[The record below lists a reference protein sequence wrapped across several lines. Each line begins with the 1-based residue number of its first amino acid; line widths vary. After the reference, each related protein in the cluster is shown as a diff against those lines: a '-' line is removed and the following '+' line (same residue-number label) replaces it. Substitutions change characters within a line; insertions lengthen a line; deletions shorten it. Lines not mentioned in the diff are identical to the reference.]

1 MSESMLGRKVGN
13 WVIESRIG
21 AGGMGTVYLARHE
34 ALGTTAAVKV
44 LSTQL
49 GDDPKFRERFFQE
62 ARTQAQLRHPHI
74 AQVLDF
80 HEQDGA
86 YFLIVEYV
94 DGQPLDKIIRA
105 ARGPIETPRA
115 LAWAKQALSAL
126 DFAHQKKVIHRDV
139 KPANLLV
146 DSRDQVKVVD
156 FGIAIEIG
164 GRRLTTMS
172 ASIGTPPYMS
182 PEQIISPWRIDHRA
196 DVYSMGIVLYELLTG
211 RVPFDDPDIVK
222 VQQAQC
228 ETPPP
233 PPRTINP
240 AIPEALEAIVL
251 KALEKAPD
259 ARYGGCGDFAQ
270 AIEAFERDQE
280 VAGTVALA
288 AVAASP
294 TPRPQTPVTP
304 APAAPQRVTPQP
316 ASPAPRPPQPPGH
329 RATVLERSSPSNGAP
344 RLPSAPRAGGGA
356 TRVLVIIGAVIGG
369 ILLVI
374 VGGLYL
380 LYLLGRV
387 AQRLDESKTKG
398 GAGLAHTSARTRTN
412 STDSLEYARIP
423 SGTFEMGCVPAD
435 ADCSEDEAPRH
446 SVRLSHSY
454 WLGRTEVT
462 VAAWRRFA
470 SATSYQ
476 GSAGTTQSSDADKNQ
491 PVIMA
496 TWKDAAAYCGWAGG
510 RLPTEAE
517 WERAARGG
525 REGSKYP
532 WGDEAPA
539 CTAGASNGAA
549 FDGCASTS
557 VQPVASYAANDF
569 GLYDMVGNVA
579 EWCADKYSGH
589 YYTSETAAT
598 DPTGAAFG
606 MSRVVRGGTSSASA
620 KVLRVSARGASAPD
634 TSGLNLGFRC
644 ALD

>member
-1 MSESMLGRKVGN
+1 MSQPMVGRKVGN

-34 ALGTTAAVKV
+34 TLGTSAAVKV
-44 LSTQL
+44 LSTDL

-74 AQVLDF
+74 AQVIDF

-86 YFLIVEYV
+86 YFLVVEYV
-94 DGQPLDKIIRA
+94 DGQALDKIIRA
-105 ARGPIETPRA
+105 AGGPIEIPRA
-115 LAWAKQALSAL
+115 LDWAKQALSAL

-139 KPANLLV
+139 KPANLLI
-146 DSRDQVKVVD
+146 DGRDQLKVVD

-240 AIPEALEAIVL
+240 AIPAALEAIVL
-251 KALEKAPD
+251 KALEKDPN
-259 ARYGGCGDFAQ
+259 ARYGGCGDFSR
-270 AIEAFERDQE
+270 AIEAFEQGQE
-280 VAGTVALA
+280 APDTAGLRAVALPA
-288 AVAASP
+288 TPRPTPSAAPQPAVAAP
-294 TPRPQTPVTP
+294 VAPR
-304 APAAPQRVTPQP
+304 TPQP
-316 ASPAPRPPQPPGH
+316 PVH
-329 RATVLERSSPSNGAP
+329 KATVLEQAPPPSGPARPSLPAP
-344 RLPSAPRAGGGA
+344 PPARGGA
-356 TRVLVIIGAVIGG
+356 SRVLVIVAAVIGG
-369 ILLVI
+369 IVLLA

-380 LYLLGRV
+380 LYLIGRV
-387 AQRLDESKTKG
+387 AQRMDSNGTKG
-398 GAGLAHTSARTRTN
+398 KGTLAHGQVRTRTN
-412 STDSLEYARIP
+412 SADGLEYAWIP

-435 ADCSEDEAPRH
+435 VDCSEDEAPRH
-446 SVRLSHSY
+446 SVRLSRGF
-454 WLGRTEVT
+454 WMGRTEVT

-476 GSAGTTQSSDADKNQ
+476 GPVGATQLSDSDTNQ
-491 PVIMA
+491 PIVQA
-496 TWKDAAAYCGWAGG
+496 SWDDAQAYCRWAGGG

-517 WERAARGG
+517 WERAARGD
-525 REGSKYP
+525 REGAKYP
-532 WGDEAPA
+532 WGDAAPV
-539 CTAGASNGAA
+539 CRTGASSGAS
-549 FDGCASTS
+549 FDGCATTS
-557 VQPVASYAANDF
+557 VQPVASYAPNGF
-569 GLYDMVGNVA
+569 GLYDMAGNAA
-579 EWCADKYSGH
+579 EWCADKYRGH
-589 YYTSETAAT
+589 YYASAEAAT
-598 DPTGAAFG
+598 DPTGATFG

-620 KVLRVSARGASAPD
+620 TSLRASARGASAPD
-634 TSGLNLGFRC
+634 TRGSNLGFRC